1 MSEAPPRAAR
11 RLERLLYVSIQS
23 GGARRAYP
31 RAHLHNDRR
40 PHDAPLRAGAPA
52 PYSHGTGIGRQ
63 CCRDRADIRA
73 TRDNRHQH
81 DDAGLTDP
89 RPDIWRTAVVETA
102 NKGGAEPAERK
113 SGVEGKRVTESY
125 KLS

>member
-1 MSEAPPRAAR
+1 MRISDWSSDVCSSD
-11 RLERLLYVSIQS
+11 L
-23 GGARRAYP
+23 
-31 RAHLHNDRR
+31 
-40 PHDAPLRAGAPA
+40 PA

-89 RPDIWRTAVVETA
+89 RPDIGRAAVVETA
-102 NKGGAEPAERK
+102 NKAVVETENKAPVRDVATFRK
-113 SGVEGKRVTESY
+113 NAPWHLESFNRKRVV
-125 KLS
+125 